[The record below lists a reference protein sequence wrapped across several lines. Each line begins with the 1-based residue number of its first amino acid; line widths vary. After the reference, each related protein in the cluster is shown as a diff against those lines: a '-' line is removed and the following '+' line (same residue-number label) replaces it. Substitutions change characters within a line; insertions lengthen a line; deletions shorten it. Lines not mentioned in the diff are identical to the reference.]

1 MITFTSEKV
10 SPHVTRIM
18 NGTDVCVY
26 LIEGTERAALID
38 TGYGLGDL
46 KGYVE
51 QLTDKPYDVFI
62 THGHVDHA
70 AGAVQFPT
78 VYMNL
83 ADTDLEKVHCTV
95 EFRKQKIQS
104 HPGMNISDDD
114 FLPQRKEPFTDLPDN
129 MTVDLGGATI
139 VFIHV
144 PGHTQ
149 GMIVPILKEDRIAF
163 FGDACGVGTLICLPG
178 SSTIKEYYE
187 SLKKLQTFEP
197 LYDTVLRQHGTC
209 CSTKHILEDNIVN
222 CELILSG
229 KDDHAEHDFRGT
241 VCCWARE
248 VNEHGARED
257 GGEGNIRYL
266 PGRIR

>member
-18 NGTDVCVY
+18 DGTNVCEY

-38 TGYGLGDL
+38 TGYGVGDL
-46 KGYVE
+46 KGFVE

-70 AGAVQFPT
+70 AGAGQFPK

-83 ADTDLEKVHCTV
+83 ADVELEKVHCAV
-95 EFRKQKIQS
+95 EFRKERIQTG
-104 HPGMNISDDD
+104 PGVHLEDSD
-114 FLPQRKEPFTDLPDN
+114 FLPQRTEPFTDLPDN
-129 MTVDLGGATI
+129 LTVDLGGATL

-144 PGHTQ
+144 PGHTH

-178 SSTIKEYYE
+178 STTIEEY
-187 SLKKLQTFEP
+187 LKGLRKLQTFEP

-209 CSTKHILEDNIVN
+209 RSTKRLLEDNIEN
-222 CELILSG
+222 CELILRG
-229 KDDHAEHDFRGT
+229 EDDHVEHDFRGT
-241 VCCWARE
+241 LCCWARE
-248 VNEHGARED
+248 QDEQGGRKD
-257 GGEGNIRYL
+257 GREGNIRYM
-266 PGRIR
+266 PDRIR